1 MTVRLLV
8 YVSYNVICICVSK
21 KCSNVKMMKEKISLT
36 QTSSLLYLTYL
47 EYFDRR
53 SEDDDDE
60 VVDDDDEV
68 DDGTFC

>member
-1 MTVRLLV
+1 MFERKNDERKNISNT
-8 YVSYNVICICVSK
+8 NV
-21 KCSNVKMMKEKISLT
+21 L
-36 QTSSLLYLTYL
+36 SSLYLTYL

>member
-1 MTVRLLV
+1 
-8 YVSYNVICICVSK
+8 
-21 KCSNVKMMKEKISLT
+21 MMKEKISLT